1 MTFTWPSDSP
11 PPTGSANSRRRRD
24 ASARPSHW
32 TLLRRFQ
39 RIANWGACRKT
50 PSAAQNHVLEAK
62 EGGFCKVQDLLST
75 YGFRSGSNRWSDTRH
90 RQLRDAEQG
99 ALSALSVPQPTDSGL
114 C

>member
-62 EGGFCKVQDLLST
+62 EGGFCKVRDLLST
-75 YGFRSGSNRWSDTRH
+75 YGFRSGVEPMVGYAAQTVTGRR
-90 RQLRDAEQG
+90 AGG
-99 ALSALSVPQPTDSGL
+99 AVCIVSAPAD
-114 C
+114 